1 MKYERLGTEFVIAA
15 LTGCAAGVLVMA
27 GRYAL
32 FSGGGILAAFGS
44 VCEGFFF
51 WTVLCSAF
59 ALRAR
64 NGLHAAL
71 LNLCLLI
78 PTLMSYSFACHVFGL
93 YMNRTILQ
101 FGALLLLPAAGA
113 AWLLRAFRDEAW
125 LRPVLLTAGIGLL
138 AFDLQ
143 NGILRSPADLRL
155 LLPLLVIFIY
165 SVLSAPA
172 AVPQPFPKDLRKR
185 MRAE

>member
-1 MKYERLGTEFVIAA
+1 MLHATATM
-15 LTGCAAGVLVMA
+15 TGMQFMQENTLPC
-27 GRYAL
+27 
-32 FSGGGILAAFGS
+32 
-44 VCEGFFF
+44 

-78 PTLMSYSFACHVFGL
+78 PTLMSYFFACHVFGL
-93 YMNRTILQ
+93 YMNRMILQ

-125 LRPVLLTAGIGLL
+125 LRPVLLTAGFGLL

-155 LLPLLVIFIY
+155 LLPLLVMFIY
-165 SVLSAPA
+165 SVVSAPA
-172 AVPQPFPKDLRKR
+172 VVPQPYSKVLRKR
-185 MRAE
+185 MEAE